1 VSESKQSRTIPVYSC
16 DGVLRDRISVERL
29 AVLQSLGRIARVV
42 THRKGYINRAFL
54 LPMPGEP
61 KSSTLRDYVG
71 TKYSFRQR
79 LAGGHVAYRLR
90 SLGDSAFAS
99 ESNLAPDEVRPIFLR
114 VILDCMTP
122 AGASGEASGMDGRPG
137 RGDASVANVGAGR
150 ANGATGAPRTVGP
163 ETSRL
168 AGG

>member
-1 VSESKQSRTIPVYSC
+1 
-16 DGVLRDRISVERL
+16 VLHDRISVERL
-29 AVLQSLGRIARVV
+29 AVLQSMGRIARVV
-42 THRKGYINRAFL
+42 THRKGYVNRAYL

-61 KSSTLRDYVG
+61 KPSTLRDYVG

-90 SLGDSAFAS
+90 SLGDSAYAS

-114 VILDCMTP
+114 VILDCMKS
-122 AGASGEASGMDGRPG
+122 AGAPGEASGTHGRPG
-137 RGDASVANVGAGR
+137 QGDARVANGGAGR
-150 ANGATGAPRTVGP
+150 ANGSLGTPRSLGP
-163 ETSRL
+163 TTPFQ